1 MHQKAPLNIYE
12 QLFGEEPS
20 SDETITC
27 GTALVT
33 AISEADEK
41 KWMETLEKEPSSDE
55 TITCGTALVTA
66 ISEADEKKWM
76 ETLEMMIMFVVPK

>member
-1 MHQKAPLNIYE
+1 MIIVYNDKAILGAAHNIVFQGSQMHQKAPLNIYE

-41 KWMETLEKEPSSDE
+41 KWMETLE
-55 TITCGTALVTA
+55 
-66 ISEADEKKWM
+66 
-76 ETLEMMIMFVVPK
+76 MMIMFVVPK